1 MRCILFLTIIFAS
14 CSTTKKLPSGQWSGY
29 FSSMDKPDNRI
40 NLTYEVDHQQENV
53 SLQIFGPRGMNMQ
66 TNGLMMT
73 QDTLFFSFNK
83 MDQTGSLSCA
93 LKKVNKNYYYG
104 RCTDVE
110 GRWAVFAMKHNSLDF
125 SKVSHTFGGC
135 PCHS

>member
-1 MRCILFLTIIFAS
+1 MRCILFLTIILTS
-14 CSTTKKLPSGQWSGY
+14 CSTTKKLPSGAWSGY

-40 NLTYEVDHQQENV
+40 SLTYEVVQQQDSV

-66 TNGLMMT
+66 TNGIEMT
-73 QDTLFFSFNK
+73 KDTLFFTFIK
-83 MDQTGSLSCA
+83 MDQSGSFSCG

-104 RCTDVE
+104 RCTDTE
-110 GRWAVFAMKHNSLDF
+110 GRWAIFTMKHNSLDF
-125 SKVSHTFGGC
+125 SKVNHKFGGC